1 VSDMDRNQIDRSQL
15 ELAYEHLGL
24 DRKGLSKAEFMQ
36 RPLKYLRLYGQ
47 GALKDTKSKAN

>member
-1 VSDMDRNQIDRSQL
+1 MDRNPIDRSQL